1 MAFSIGVAGGPYL
14 SARKPGLTCWWQIRG
29 RSQCDFDTWMS
40 YDREYIAGLSLLT
53 DVRILMG
60 TVLAVLT
67 ARGAY

>member
-1 MAFSIGVAGGPYL
+1 
-14 SARKPGLTCWWQIRG
+14 
-29 RSQCDFDTWMS
+29 MS

>member
-1 MAFSIGVAGGPYL
+1 M
-14 SARKPGLTCWWQIRG
+14 KPGLTCWWQIRG